1 MKTIPKMLVFG
12 LLELVIFGAI
22 LFLSAG
28 TFNYWQAWV
37 FLVVFAVSTW
47 IPAIYLLRTNSV
59 ALQRRM
65 HAGPTAETRTV
76 QKVFIL
82 GWYFSL
88 AAIFVASALDHRF
101 GWSSVPTPICLVGLV
116 LVAVGLSV
124 MMLVVIQNNYAAA
137 TVRVEPGQNGHLN
150 RSVRSGAPPHVHR
163 QCDHDGRHP
172 RRARLLL
179 GPGLRHAW
187 PDRPGLA
194 YPRRGKAAQGRA
206 WRIPRVHAKG
216 SLSPRARHVVT
227 AAQPTPEP
235 GDFTESPE
243 AIVIDRDVDISD
255 AW

>member
-28 TFNYWQAWV
+28 TFNYWQAWG

-47 IPAIYLLRTNSV
+47 IPGIYLLRTNSV

-137 TVRVEPGQNGHLN
+137 TVRVEPGQKVISTGLYGL
-150 RSVRSGAPPHVHR
+150 V
-163 QCDHDGRHP
+163 RHP
-172 RRARLLL
+172 MYTGNVIMMVGIPVAL
-179 GPGLRHAW
+179 GSYW
-187 PDRPGLA
+187 GLA
-194 YPRRGKAAQGRA
+194 FVTLGLIVLVS
-206 WRIPRVHAKG
+206 RI
-216 SLSPRARHVVT
+216 
-227 AAQPTPEP
+227 
-235 GDFTESPE
+235 
-243 AIVIDRDVDISD
+243 RDEEKLLKDELGGYREYTQKVRYRLVP
-255 AW
+255 AMW